1 MNNTATNQEQSQ
13 ELAAKEA
20 KLNKT
25 LDKGVVIYFARR
37 HPNNECATN
46 IKVGEVYPPVGEN
59 VTVLRFTDKAAD
71 TPLAALTPISHD
83 DSADCDVMATI
94 DHANVLK
101 AYGADEMTDD
111 LIEKARYESP
121 CGVMR
126 TSYAG
131 HVGVRYRVTNPH
143 AGL

>member
-13 ELAAKEA
+13 ELTAKEA

-46 IKVGEVYPPVGEN
+46 IKVGAVYPPVGEN
-59 VTVLRFTDKAAD
+59 VTVLRFTDKAAG

-83 DSADCDVMATI
+83 DNADCDVMATI

-111 LIEKARYESP
+111 LIEKAAMRLEHL
-121 CGVMR
+121 VML
-126 TSYAG
+126 SYAEPIKKKT
-131 HVGVRYRVTNPH
+131 YFY
-143 AGL
+143 